1 MYHLSDNQIDFILDD
16 IKKKGIQIES
26 LQQNLLD
33 HICCIIENEMS
44 ESDDFNKYYSTTI
57 QKFYKN
63 ELFEIEQETNDLLT
77 FKNFYFMKK
86 VLILSGIATAS
97 SFVLGS
103 IFKIMWWPGANIL
116 FVMAIALTSLL
127 FLPLLFILKNKEL
140 KNVQEKLV
148 LASGIIVGILYSIA
162 ILGSVMHWQM
172 AKPGTFWLIT
182 IGFSFFIFI
191 PLYFFNGIKKADAKL
206 NTIIVSL
213 LFVIFTSLQFLMI
226 RIHPE
231 KTVNEENKIVNVAK

>member
-1 MYHLSDNQIDFILDD
+1 MYNLTDNQVDFILDD
-16 IKKKGIQIES
+16 IKKRGIKIES

-33 HICCIIENEMS
+33 HICCIIEEKMNDD
-44 ESDDFNKYYSTTI
+44 DDFEQFYSIII
-57 QKFYKN
+57 QQFYKN
-63 ELFEIEQETNDLLT
+63 ELLEIETETNYLLT

-103 IFKIMWWPGANIL
+103 IFKIMWWPGASFF
-116 FVMAIALTSLL
+116 FVIAIALTSLL

-148 LASGIIVGILYSIA
+148 LASAIVVGILYSIA

-182 IGFSFFIFI
+182 IGFSFFVFI

-206 NTIIVSL
+206 NTIITTC
-213 LFVIFTSLQFLMI
+213 LFVIFISLQFLMV
-226 RIHPE
+226 RIHPA
-231 KTVNEENKIVNVAK
+231 TNQLNENKMVNVVK